1 MSRNIRLTLGASIAA
16 LAVLFS
22 LPGRG
27 HAVDEARI
35 MQLEQQLQAMQEAM
49 SSMQGELQ
57 SLRAQEQEEK
67 EARAEQVR
75 QQNVLAEEVDKLR
88 TSLTLP
94 DFTPLTMD
102 DSVYGLGPAASK
114 IYGVERGLSIGGYGE
129 AFYRKDVSD
138 KSRSDRD
145 TTDYL
150 RFVLYTGYKFTD
162 RIILNAELEFEHAS
176 TSTGGSV
183 SVEFAYLDFLMWDWA
198 NFRAGMLLAPLG
210 IVNEL
215 HEPVFFNG
223 VERPEVERRIIPST
237 WRENGIGVFGEL
249 LPGLEYRVY
258 AMNALEG
265 AESNTAACTPDADG
279 NCLTGPSLK
288 LKEHYR
294 STRQKGGEAMAE
306 DIALAARIDYS
317 PMLNA
322 KFGASVYTGKSTH
335 DSQYYQCVEFEC
347 GKVDL
352 PGARLTIWDLHAMYS
367 WQGLDLR
374 ALFAMSHLQDSDKLN
389 EIGGGGKI
397 AKKMYGFYTEAA
409 YDVMPWVLGD
419 TEQQLSPFLRFS
431 YIDQHAKMAGDW
443 DAKGRYEHRIWT
455 TGISYKPHPNVVLKV
470 DYRNFDTLDNAYE
483 REDEV
488 NFGLGFVF

>member
-1 MSRNIRLTLGASIAA
+1 MFRNIRLALGASIAA
-16 LAVLFS
+16 LVVLLG

-27 HAVDEARI
+27 EAVDETR
-35 MQLEQQLQAMQEAM
+35 MMELERKLSAMQDAM
-49 SSMQGELQ
+49 SAMQTELQ
-57 SLRAQEQEEK
+57 SLRNQQQTEREEQ
-67 EARAEQVR
+67 ARKQD
-75 QQNVLAEEVDKLR
+75 VLAEEVDKLR

-94 DFTPLTMD
+94 DFEPLTMA

-114 IYGVERGLSIGGYGE
+114 IYGVEQGLSIGGYGE

-258 AMNALEG
+258 AMNALKG
-265 AESNTAACTPDADG
+265 VDG
-279 NCLTGPSLK
+279 NSFK
-288 LKEHYR
+288 LKEHLR
-294 STRQKGGEAMAE
+294 STRQKGGEALAE

-322 KFGASVYTGKSTH
+322 KFGASVYTGKTTH
-335 DSQYYQCVEFEC
+335 DQQYALNDEMFDY
-347 GKVDL
+347 

-374 ALFAMSHLQDSDKLN
+374 ALFAMSHLQDSDELN
-389 EIGGGGKI
+389 RIATQIGSSSAGKI

-409 YDVMPWVLGD
+409 YDVMPWILGD
-419 TEQQLSPFLRFS
+419 TDQQLSPFLRFS

-470 DYRNFDTLDNAYE
+470 DYRNFDTLDNDHE

>member
-1 MSRNIRLTLGASIAA
+1 MFRNIRLALGASIAA
-16 LAVLFS
+16 LVVLLG

-27 HAVDEARI
+27 EAVDETR
-35 MQLEQQLQAMQEAM
+35 MMELERKLSAMQDAM
-49 SSMQGELQ
+49 SAMQTELQ
-57 SLRAQEQEEK
+57 SLRNQQQTEREEQ
-67 EARAEQVR
+67 ARKQD
-75 QQNVLAEEVDKLR
+75 VLAEEVDKLR

-94 DFTPLTMD
+94 DFKPLTMA

-114 IYGVERGLSIGGYGE
+114 IYGVEQGLSIGGYGE

-237 WRENGIGVFGEL
+237 WRENGIGLFGEL

-258 AMNALEG
+258 AMNALKG
-265 AESNTAACTPDADG
+265 VDG
-279 NCLTGPSLK
+279 NTFK
-288 LKEHYR
+288 LKEHLR
-294 STRQKGGEAMAE
+294 STRQKGGEALAE
-306 DIALAARIDYS
+306 DIALAARVDYS

-322 KFGASVYTGKSTH
+322 KFGASVYTGKTTH
-335 DSQYYQCVEFEC
+335 DQQYALNDEMFDY
-347 GKVDL
+347 

-374 ALFAMSHLQDSDKLN
+374 ALFAMSHLQDSDELN
-389 EIGGGGKI
+389 RIATQIGSSSAGKI

-419 TEQQLSPFLRFS
+419 TDQQLSPFLRFS

-470 DYRNFDTLDNAYE
+470 DYRNFDTLDNDHE